1 MVDFIAYPE
10 ISYLYD
16 EFMMTSTETTSCN
29 DLASERG
36 NVSREVRVVERVNP
50 HHEVELLYR
59 NITLIRRLMN
69 DGPSSV
75 RVPRLNLIRALN
87 LPGREHD
94 GIPCRSRCVRQ
105 RLPSVAVTAGK
116 RGGMGVGKS
125 SDGTA
130 VRTRGL
136 GKGRLFALRTTEQ
149 IRHADDDVDDSS
161 RADCHANHGTERP
174 VIDSRRPFSSL
185 PRFTFSSRRV
195 GRKPNHR
202 RRSTSHSRFSV
213 GAVVQAYRKF
223 DQTESSFRYEIRTAS
238 SSTVQS
244 SFTADRPF
252 YGEPL
257 RKRLHVN
264 RVIDINE
271 KDLKLAPNCPKF
283 PKKH

>member
-1 MVDFIAYPE
+1 TLCRD
-10 ISYLYD
+10 
-16 EFMMTSTETTSCN
+16 
-29 DLASERG
+29 SERG
-36 NVSREVRVVERVNP
+36 NVSREVRVVEWVNP

-105 RLPSVAVTAGK
+105 RHCRVS
-116 RGGMGVGKS
+116 R
-125 SDGTA
+125 
-130 VRTRGL
+130 RGL

-185 PRFTFSSRRV
+185 PRFAFS
-195 GRKPNHR
+195 
-202 RRSTSHSRFSV
+202 
-213 GAVVQAYRKF
+213 KF
-223 DQTESSFRYEIRTAS
+223 DQAESSFRHERIPLLSAS
-238 SSTVQS
+238 PQGFCAAPRNVIFPPAAPPSLRYSSPYIGSPPFFHRIELSRRRRDRGLMTETKKRNVGIADPRNLAGAEGKRERS
-244 SFTADRPF
+244 SREPF
-252 YGEPL
+252 SYP
-257 RKRLHVN
+257 KAS
-264 RVIDINE
+264 VIDPHIKYTRCHKCLNT
-271 KDLKLAPNCPKF
+271 
-283 PKKH
+283 